1 MCSRRT
7 STAERDYSHR
17 SLFDKLGVAE
27 ESRVALLGKH
37 DDEFTAALS
46 SLLAKSPGTRLGG
59 AYDLIF
65 LHVGTLRD
73 LARIA
78 AAAKHLLPNG
88 GLWIFHPKGRGA
100 SPSDSQVRAAGLAA
114 GLVDNKIKQ
123 YVTERSTR
131 SYVLLKTSCLIE
143 YCCIERYLNH

>member
-1 MCSRRT
+1 MRSRRT
-7 STAERDYSHR
+7 SAAGERDYSHR

-27 ESRVALLGKH
+27 GSRVALLGKH
-37 DDEFTAALS
+37 DDEFTAALN
-46 SLLAKSPGTRLGG
+46 SLLAKSPSTRLVG

-65 LHVGTLRD
+65 LRVGALRD

-78 AAAKHLLPNG
+78 AAAKHLVPNG

-114 GLVDNKIKQ
+114 GLVDNKISAYTQ
-123 YVTERSTR
+123 THTATRYVIPRDR
-131 SYVLLKTSCLIE
+131 
-143 YCCIERYLNH
+143 R